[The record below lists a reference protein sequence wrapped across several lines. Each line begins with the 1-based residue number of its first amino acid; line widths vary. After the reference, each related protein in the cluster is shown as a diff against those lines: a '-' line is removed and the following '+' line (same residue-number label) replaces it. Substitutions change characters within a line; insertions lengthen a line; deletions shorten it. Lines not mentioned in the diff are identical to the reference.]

1 MMDILLVILELVAV
15 TMAVMACALAVILI
29 FIMLKQMIGRLIS
42 PLRLAA
48 LIHSAPKIVKK
59 DKKQKKQKK
68 KKTRRTEYMSKEASE
83 GITFNDIFMFMIAV
97 PLVLLWVGFAGF
109 VIHTGLNNSAVLENI
124 EAYTTLIAILGGPA
138 LLIIKD
144 ALDVWKQEQAEKTA
158 FYKVKA
164 QAVID
169 YNDASQKQAQMIEAN
184 AQEQEHKMEAS
195 SITKVTAKKK

>member
-1 MMDILLVILELVAV
+1 MTTVTDLLTI
-15 TMAVMACALAVILI
+15 LAVILAI
-29 FIMLKQMIGRLIS
+29 VSVSLLTVITINVFIRTLKRL
-42 PLRLAA
+42 PLPRVSL
-48 LIHSAPKIVKK
+48 PKVKMP
-59 DKKQKKQKK
+59 KKRQKNQKE
-68 KKTRRTEYMSKEASE
+68 RRTERMSKDNASE

-109 VIHTGLNNSAVLENI
+109 VIHTGLNNSDVLENI

-169 YNDASQKQAQMIEAN
+169 YNDAAQKQMQMIESN
-184 AQEQEHKMEAS
+184 AQAQEHKIES
-195 SITKVTAKKK
+195 GTKLTPIKKK

>member
-1 MMDILLVILELVAV
+1 MQELLTNILLMLAITMASLAV
-15 TMAVMACALAVILI
+15 TLI
-29 FIMLKQMIGRLIS
+29 IVIMLRVIMRLILKLLS
-42 PLRLAA
+42 LK
-48 LIHSAPKIVKK
+48 PKRKIEVKEK
-59 DKKQKKQKK
+59 ETKQE
-68 KKTRRTEYMSKEASE
+68 RRTESMSKESKTASE

-158 FYKVKA
+158 FYKIKA

-169 YNDASQKQAQMIEAN
+169 YNDASQRQIHEQETKHQAQMHLIEKN
-184 AQEQEHKMEAS
+184 EQAHHHG
-195 SITKVTAKKK
+195 TKPKLSTKKK

>member
-1 MMDILLVILELVAV
+1 MEWISILEVLAV
-15 TMAVMACALAVILI
+15 TMAASATMLMLLILMQFARRIMPSIPQKVMV
-29 FIMLKQMIGRLIS
+29 M
-42 PLRLAA
+42 
-48 LIHSAPKIVKK
+48 PKH
-59 DKKQKKQKK
+59 QKEEKE
-68 KKTRRTEYMSKEASE
+68 KTKMSKEASE

-109 VIHTGLNNSAVLENI
+109 VIHTGLNNSSVLENI

-169 YNDASQKQAQMIEAN
+169 FNDANQKQAQMIESK
-184 AQEQEHKMEAS
+184 AQEQEHKMES
-195 SITKVTAKKK
+195 KK

>member
-1 MMDILLVILELVAV
+1 MIEWIEILEILAV
-15 TMAVMACALAVILI
+15 VMASIAVVLAFGVLVNFARHALRKRKPEGV
-29 FIMLKQMIGRLIS
+29 KVV
-42 PLRLAA
+42 
-48 LIHSAPKIVKK
+48 VKK
-59 DKKQKKQKK
+59 QEVIKKETKK
-68 KKTRRTEYMSKEASE
+68 MSKEAKE
-83 GITFNDIFMFMIAV
+83 GVTFNDIFMFMIAV

-169 YNDASQKQAQMIEAN
+169 FNDAAQKQAQMVEAK
-184 AQEQEHKMEAS
+184 AQDQEHKMES
-195 SITKVTAKKK
+195 KK

>member
-1 MMDILLVILELVAV
+1 MITDTLIKILEF
-15 TMAVMACALAVILI
+15 T
-29 FIMLKQMIGRLIS
+29 
-42 PLRLAA
+42 A
-48 LIHSAPKIVKK
+48 LICVGLSLYIIGLMIRYAKKRTVPVKK
-59 DKKQKKQKK
+59 EPKQIKEKKQ
-68 KKTRRTEYMSKEASE
+68 MSKEARE
-83 GITFNDIFMFMIAV
+83 GATFNDVFMFMIAV

-109 VIHTGLNNSAVLENI
+109 VIHSGLGKPEVLDNI

-169 YNDASQKQAQMIEAN
+169 YNDAVLKQAQDVESK
-184 AQEQEHKMEAS
+184 AQEQEHKMEN
-195 SITKVTAKKK
+195 KK

>member
-1 MMDILLVILELVAV
+1 MELMEILETTLMMLAVVMAVLGVAFGVLVISS
-15 TMAVMACALAVILI
+15 
-29 FIMLKQMIGRLIS
+29 MLRRAFLYLPQIPSLPKPK
-42 PLRLAA
+42 PL
-48 LIHSAPKIVKK
+48 
-59 DKKQKKQKK
+59 KKQKK
-68 KKTRRTEYMSKEASE
+68 KKSKKQRRTERMSKDNASE

-109 VIHTGLNNSAVLENI
+109 VIHTGLNNSAVLDNI

-169 YNDASQKQAQMIEAN
+169 YNDAAQKQMQMIEAN
-184 AQEQEHKMEAS
+184 AQSQEHKMETS